1 MATTKHPSYHSEEDM
16 SERGR
21 EFDISI
27 DGVDDE
33 NGPSAN
39 ATSDA
44 HTSETFSAITIRA
57 LDRATLREWSATLDQ
72 VARELDDVPTSK
84 HSLFTRAN
92 TIRVIKQL
100 IARNQGIKIM
110 LAPQS
115 DQSKKSRA
123 LTITF
128 FLAVQC
134 DLLPTIHDELTI
146 TLESVAQT
154 DTEMAF
160 KRLVKRVEEQD
171 AEIARLAGII
181 STYGDFTRAHEIS
194 SIVMHI
200 GARYGPLSE
209 RMFNLAKRTSAA
221 EVDGKPIIFRVLGC
235 DAPIWLRSVIRFAN
249 VCLPIQTE
257 FRTYEGSHSF
267 TIPQEKTGGNEMSSS
282 PISLNE
288 WIAIRAHECTCR
300 ILIIMPVCCAYT
312 KLASRANIFA
322 LSSVNTTSTTKPCPT
337 PTVIFGNPFIEASD
351 RAAYDQEITQ
361 HRAKFAPWLKQCA
374 HVHVA
379 QLGTSESQVAS
390 AGPVV
395 GPIYQYNE
403 EIAREYKSAIDTKG
417 ELDPTTNGWT
427 YPTHIVSI
435 SGNVK

>member
-57 LDRATLREWSATLDQ
+57 LDRTTLREWSATLDQ

-100 IARNQGIKIM
+100 IARNQGIKIT

-171 AEIARLAGII
+171 AEIARLASII

-194 SIVMHI
+194 SIVMRI

-221 EVDGKPIIFRVLGC
+221 EVDGAPIIFRVLGC

-249 VCLPIQTE
+249 VCLPTQPDFHTSA
-257 FRTYEGSHSF
+257 GQSF
-267 TIPQEKTGGNEMSSS
+267 TLPHEKTGGNEMSSS

-300 ILIIMPVCCAYT
+300 ILIIMPVLCAYT
-312 KLASRANIFA
+312 KLVSHNNIFV
-322 LSSVNTTSTTKPCPT
+322 LSSVNITSTTKPCT
-337 PTVIFGNPFIEASD
+337 IPTVIFGNPFFIDAGD
-351 RAAYDQEITQ
+351 RAAYDKEITQ
-361 HRAKFAPWLKQCA
+361 YRAKFTSWLKQCMY
-374 HVHVA
+374 VHVA
-379 QLGTSESQVAS
+379 QLGISESQVAS

-403 EIAREYKSAIDTKG
+403 EIAREYKSAIDAKD
-417 ELDPTTNGWT
+417 ELDPTTNEWT